1 MQTEKFDVLLSLA
14 AKMSVADEADAFLAT
29 DTTAVSMT
37 PKFERRVLRHI
48 RGNSKRPRKIV
59 VAAIL
64 AAALL
69 ALSAC
74 ACIPEVREYFWRA
87 FTTDQGDY
95 LQVEFETV
103 LATEGE
109 ATEETTEQQSL
120 SPDTETAQTDPAE
133 SFDFTSMIA
142 QFATLTYVPD
152 GCVMGEENVMLG
164 QYHVTYNTEDGE
176 FRFTVSQS
184 IEKSN
189 DVYVDNDPDMQIVH
203 VHQNEAILL
212 QEPYEQ
218 EVFAYLVWRDGEYI
232 FSITGFFASV
242 EQLMQVAESITY

>member
-14 AKMSVADEADAFLAT
+14 AKMSIADEADAFLAT
-29 DTTAVSMT
+29 DTAAVSLT

-48 RGNSKRPRKIV
+48 RGNAKRPRKIV

-109 ATEETTEQQSL
+109 ATEETTEQQTA
-120 SPDTETAQTDPAE
+120 SPDTEQTPTD
-133 SFDFTSMIA
+133 STTSSNASTEIA
-142 QFATLTYVPD
+142 RLAKLSYVPD

-176 FRFTVSQS
+176 FRFTVSQF

-189 DVYVDNDPDMQIVH
+189 DVHVDNNPDMQIVH

-232 FSITGFFASV
+232 FSITGFFASI
-242 EQLMQVAESITY
+242 EQLMQVAEGITY